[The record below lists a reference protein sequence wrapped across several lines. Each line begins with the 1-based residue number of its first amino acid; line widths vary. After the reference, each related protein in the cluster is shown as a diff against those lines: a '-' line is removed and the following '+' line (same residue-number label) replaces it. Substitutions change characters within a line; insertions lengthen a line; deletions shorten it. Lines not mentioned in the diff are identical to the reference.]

1 MVDSHRSDYS
11 CAITRGVRPFREAGN
26 GVAVKVHADCAV
38 VCLHAGSKGG
48 TACGGIRHQGVP
60 GHGCDEITYGKLGEV
75 DHLRA
80 VTSGFIVLLG
90 THHLIDAHSVS
101 DEIEHVFYLLLR
113 TAAKRKRRKK
123 D

>member
-1 MVDSHRSDYS
+1 MVDSHRSDDS
-11 CAITRGVRPFREAGN
+11 CAITCGVRPFREAGN

-38 VCLHAGSKGG
+38 VRLHAGSEGG
-48 TACGGIRHQGVP
+48 AACSGISHQGVP
-60 GHGCDEITYGKLGEV
+60 GHGCDEITHRELGEV
-75 DHLRA
+75 DYLRA
-80 VTSGFIVLLG
+80 VTCGFVVLLR
-90 THHLIDAHSVS
+90 THHLIDAHSVT